1 MRSKGL
7 WESLGFRKIRS
18 LFEITWIF
26 GDFLSYEHFAHNLY
40 SKKKQQQ
47 QLQLMARSP
56 KTSTVTPSFI
66 STAPQEL
73 HYKINSY

>member
-1 MRSKGL
+1 MRGKGL

-40 SKKKQQQ
+40 SKKK
-47 QLQLMARSP
+47 
-56 KTSTVTPSFI
+56 KTTTTI
-66 STAPQEL
+66 T
-73 HYKINSY
+73 INGTQSKNKHGDPIFY